1 MRSPGVGRGLAL
13 AIAFLLVAVAGG
25 NAGHALAGLEGHGFG
40 SDLPETDAP
49 CDPCDSAP
57 PHDATNCLLC
67 RAARVS
73 EVSLTRVSEVSL
85 TTSVAC
91 SPAIAGEC
99 SAMSL
104 PEALAPYAPRSRTE
118 TARAP
123 PARLAV

>member
-1 MRSPGVGRGLAL
+1 MRSAGVSRGFAL
-13 AIAFLLVAVAGG
+13 AISFLLVAVAGG
-25 NAGHALAGLEGHGFG
+25 NAGHALAGIEGHSFG
-40 SDLPETDAP
+40 SAVLATDAP
-49 CDPCDSAP
+49 SDPCDSTP

-73 EVSLTRVSEVSL
+73 EVILNA
-85 TTSVAC
+85 SVAC
-91 SPAIAGEC
+91 SPAIAGAC

-104 PEALAPYAPRSRTE
+104 PEALAPYAERSRTE

>member
-1 MRSPGVGRGLAL
+1 MRSAGVSRGLAL
-13 AIAFLLVAVAGG
+13 AISFLLVGVAGG
-25 NAGHALAGLEGHGFG
+25 NAGHALAGLEGHGPG
-40 SDLPETDAP
+40 STVLAADAP
-49 CDPCDSAP
+49 SDPCDSAP

-73 EVSLTRVSEVSL
+73 EVIVN
-85 TTSVAC
+85 TSVAC

-104 PEALAPYAPRSRTE
+104 PEALAPYAPRRRTE
-118 TARAP
+118 AARAP

>member
-1 MRSPGVGRGLAL
+1 MLIGTVRMRSAAVGRRLAL
-13 AIAFLLVAVAGG
+13 AISVLLVGVAGG
-25 NAGHALAGLEGHGFG
+25 DAEHALVGLEGHGFS
-40 SDLPETDAP
+40 SDVPETDAP

-73 EVSLTRVSEVSL
+73 HVILN
-85 TTSVAC
+85 TSAA
-91 SPAIAGEC
+91 STPAIAREC

-104 PEALAPYAPRSRTE
+104 PEALAPSTPRRRAE
-118 TARAP
+118 AARAP

>member
-1 MRSPGVGRGLAL
+1 MRSAGVGRGLAL
-13 AIAFLLVAVAGG
+13 AIAFLLVGVAGG
-25 NAGHALAGLEGHGFG
+25 DAGHALAGLEGHGFG

-67 RAARVS
+67 RAARVA
-73 EVSLTRVSEVSL
+73 EVIL
-85 TTSVAC
+85 TTSAAC
-91 SPAIAGEC
+91 TPAIAGEC

-104 PEALAPYAPRSRTE
+104 PEALAPYAPRRRTE

>member
-1 MRSPGVGRGLAL
+1 MRSAGVSRGLAL
-13 AIAFLLVAVAGG
+13 AISFLLVAVTGG
-25 NAGHALAGLEGHGFG
+25 NAGHALAGIEGHSFG
-40 SDLPETDAP
+40 SAFLATDAP
-49 CDPCDSAP
+49 SDPCDSVP

-73 EVSLTRVSEVSL
+73 EVILTS
-85 TTSVAC
+85 SVAC
-91 SPAIAGEC
+91 TPAIAGEC

-104 PEALAPYAPRSRTE
+104 PEALAPYAPRRRTE

>member
-1 MRSPGVGRGLAL
+1 MRSAGVGRGIGL
-13 AIAFLLVAVAGG
+13 AISFLLVGVAGG

-67 RAARVS
+67 RVARVL
-73 EVSLTRVSEVSL
+73 EVILNA
-85 TTSVAC
+85 SVAC
-91 SPAIAGEC
+91 TPAIAGEC
-99 SAMSL
+99 SAMYL
-104 PEALAPYAPRSRTE
+104 PETLAPYAPWSRTE
-118 TARAP
+118 VARAP